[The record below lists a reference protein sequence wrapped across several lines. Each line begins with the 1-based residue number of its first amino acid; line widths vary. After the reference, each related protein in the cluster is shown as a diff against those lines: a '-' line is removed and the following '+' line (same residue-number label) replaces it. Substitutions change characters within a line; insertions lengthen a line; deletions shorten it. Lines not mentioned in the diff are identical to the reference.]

1 MRAKWPI
8 LFRVQWMG
16 LTGLNKARRS
26 GDAREKRRAAGGIVA
41 VVLVGAM
48 FVFYAAMLA
57 VAFCRQGLG
66 SLLPALTV
74 ALSSVIIFAFTLLRG
89 SSMLFAVQDYD
100 IVMSLPVSRRDIVTA
115 RLLCSYLLNLL
126 FALVIAVPVMI
137 VYFAMEGFSFGVLGT
152 IALAVAAAPL
162 LPLAAAVAVGTAV
175 SALTARLRY
184 KNLLQT
190 LLGVAVFVAVM
201 VASFSF
207 SFSAEPGAGADMNAL
222 YRMLVGKIYPPA
234 LLVGMTLAE
243 GAAWGVFAF
252 AGISLA
258 AAAVLVWVVAA
269 FYTKISTALLSRAAG
284 TAYRAKDV
292 RAGSAFRALVR
303 REFKRLF
310 SSSGV
315 LLNGVTG
322 ALLLLLAAVALLF
335 VDLHT
340 LFEIPPE
347 GTGVLGDAVAYMGA
361 GILIMLAGMSSPAA
375 SALSLEGRARG
386 ILFSMP
392 VSARQILLAKA
403 VPTVIIDATAG
414 LAFAAVLCAKIG
426 AGAPGWA
433 VLLAT
438 ALLFPLLVGLGG
450 CFLNF
455 KFPKYDWTVETQ
467 AVKNSIPVL
476 IAVFG
481 ALVLGTAALILA
493 FFIGPW
499 AAIAVD
505 ALSLALSAAIVV
517 YFGRVRLYS
526 D

>member
-1 MRAKWPI
+1 MRAKWPT
-8 LFRVQWMG
+8 LFKVQWMG

-26 GDAREKRRAAGGIVA
+26 GDAREKRRAAGGIAA
-41 VVLVGAM
+41 VVLVAAV

-57 VAFCRQGLG
+57 IAFCRQGLG

-126 FALVIAVPVMI
+126 FVLVIAVPVMI

-201 VASFSF
+201 IASFSF
-207 SFSAEPGAGADMNAL
+207 SFSAESGAGADMNAL

-243 GAAWGVFAF
+243 GAVWGVFAF

-284 TAYRAKDV
+284 AAYRAKDV
-292 RAGSAFRALVR
+292 RASSAFGALVR

-310 SSSGV
+310 SSPGV
-315 LLNGVTG
+315 LLNGATG

-335 VDLHT
+335 VDLNA

-347 GTGVLGDAVAYMGA
+347 ETGAVKDVVAYMGA
-361 GILIMLAGMSSPAA
+361 GILITLAGMSSPAA
-375 SALSLEGRARG
+375 SALSLEGSSRDQ
-386 ILFSMP
+386 LFVLP
-392 VSARQILLAKA
+392 VSPRTVLLAKT
-403 VPTVIIDATAG
+403 VPTLCIDTAAG
-414 LAFAAVLCAKIG
+414 LIGACVLCARLG
-426 AGAPGWA
+426 ADAAAWIALPLSVPVFA
-433 VLLAT
+433 AFT
-438 ALLFPLLVGLGG
+438 ALSGI
-450 CFLNF
+450 FLNY
-455 KFPKYDWTVETQ
+455 KFPKYDWTTEAQ
-467 AVKNSIPVL
+467 AVKQSAPVMIMSFGCMAL
-476 IAVFG
+476 GFGAAAAGFFFGVWAVVALDALCLALCIAVF
-481 ALVLGTAALILA
+481 AYLRRAK
-493 FFIGPW
+493 
-499 AAIAVD
+499 
-505 ALSLALSAAIVV
+505 
-517 YFGRVRLYS
+517 LYV
-526 D
+526 